1 MSYNLKLVGGFRD
14 EQKISMRVVVGII
27 FVTLVVGYSF
37 FQARKILGGPQIK
50 IDEPRNGAAFEEP
63 LVLIKGRTRNI
74 NSISLND
81 RPIFIDDEGYFSEK
95 LLLSGGYNIIE
106 LQAKDRFGKATS
118 ERLELVY
125 LEKEATTTPLQDSAT
140 SSPMI

>member
-1 MSYNLKLVGGFRD
+1 MFRD

-27 FVTLVVGYSF
+27 FVSLIVGYSF

-50 IDEPRNGAAFEEP
+50 IDEPQNGSAFEEP
-63 LVLIKGRTRNI
+63 LVVIKGRTRNI

-95 LLLSGGYNIIE
+95 LLLSAGYNIIE
-106 LQAKDRFGKATS
+106 IQAKDRFGKETE

-125 LEKEATTTPLQDSAT
+125 LQKPATTTPSQEFQDGAT
-140 SSPMI
+140 STPMI